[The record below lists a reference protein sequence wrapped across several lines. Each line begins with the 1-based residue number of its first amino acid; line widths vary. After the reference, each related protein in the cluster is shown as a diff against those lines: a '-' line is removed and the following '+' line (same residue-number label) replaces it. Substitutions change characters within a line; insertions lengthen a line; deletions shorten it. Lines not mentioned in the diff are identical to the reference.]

1 MSLIRWRP
9 QNALSPFADLLNL
22 QQEVNRLFNGSS
34 LGSTA
39 WAPAVDVYDNKD
51 SLVIKADLPGLTQK
65 DIDVSIEDDILKIK
79 GQKKQEQE
87 VKEDNYYRL
96 ERAYGSFER
105 SFSLPVSVDAAK
117 IKAAY
122 KDGVLQLTLPKKE
135 QPKPKQIK
143 VDIT

>member
-1 MSLIRWRP
+1 M
-9 QNALSPFADLLNL
+9 NL
-22 QQEVNRLFNGSS
+22 QQEANRLFNGNS
-34 LGSTA
+34 LGSAA
-39 WAPAVDVYDNKD
+39 WAPAVDVYDHKD

-65 DIDVSIEDDILKIK
+65 DIDVSVEDDILRIK